1 MTSVYV
7 SGASGFIA
15 QHVVKQLLEKKY
27 KVVGSVRNPE
37 KGESLVKHFGG
48 DFQYEIVGD
57 IAAED
62 AFAES
67 LKKHP
72 EVTVFIHTASPVSF
86 TSYDVE
92 NDLLI
97 PAQKGTVNALE
108 GIAKYAPQIK
118 KVVITS
124 SYAAIWDLS
133 KDLSDPNRLVT
144 EENWNPVTPTEARLS
159 ALMAYCASKTYAER
173 AAWNFVKERKPNFTL
188 STVLPSY
195 VFGPQAYE
203 VKDTLNLS
211 SELVQN
217 FLKLKP
223 TDSLPE
229 LNGSFVDVRD
239 TAAAHLVAFENDE
252 ATNQRLVLAGHQF
265 IAQEI
270 ADIIHKNFP
279 EKSQNVPIGTP
290 GQKAPVELWSKKDFS
305 KTEKLLG
312 FKYINMEQSVVDAL
326 SQIFSKYSK

>member
-15 QHVVKQLLEKKY
+15 QHIVKQLIEKKY
-27 KVVGSVRNPE
+27 KVVGSVRSSE
-37 KGESLVKHFGG
+37 KGDSLVKHFGPN
-48 DFQYEIVGD
+48 FQYEIVRD

-67 LKKHP
+67 LKNHP
-72 EVTVFIHTASPVSF
+72 EVTVFLHTASPFTF
-86 TSYDVE
+86 TSDDVE

-97 PAQKGTVNALE
+97 PAQKGTVNALR

-124 SYAAIWDLS
+124 SYVSLWDLS
-133 KDLSDPNRLVT
+133 KDFSDPNRLLT
-144 EENWNPVTPTEARLS
+144 EENWNPVTPTEAKLN
-159 ALMAYCASKTYAER
+159 AVMAYCASKTFAER
-173 AAWNFVKERKPNFTL
+173 AAWDFVKQSKPNFTL

-195 VFGPQAYE
+195 VFGPQAFE

-211 SELVQN
+211 SVLVQN
-217 FLKLKP
+217 FLKLES
-223 TDSLPE
+223 TDALPD
-229 LNGSFVDVRD
+229 LNGAFVDVRD

-252 ATNQRLVLAGHQF
+252 AANQRLVLSSHQF

-270 ADIIHKNFP
+270 ADIIHKRFP
-279 EKSQNVPIGTP
+279 DKSKNVPLGTP
-290 GQKAPVELWSKKDFS
+290 GIKAPVESWSKKDFS
-305 KTEKLLG
+305 KTEKILG
-312 FKYINMEQSVVDAL
+312 FKYISLEQSVVDTL
-326 SQIFSKYSK
+326 SQIFSK

>member
-15 QHVVKQLLEKKY
+15 QRIIKQLLEKKY
-27 KVVGSVRNPE
+27 KVVGSVRSTE
-37 KGESLVKHFGG
+37 KGDGLVKNFGP

-57 IAAED
+57 IAAKG
-62 AFAES
+62 AFDES

-72 EVTVFIHTASPVSF
+72 EVTIFLHTASPFTF
-86 TSYDVE
+86 TSDDVE

-108 GIAKYAPQIK
+108 GIEKYAPQIK

-124 SYAAIWDLS
+124 SYVAIWDIT
-133 KDLSDPNRLVT
+133 KEFSDPSHLVN
-144 EENWNPVTPTEARLS
+144 EESWNPVTPTEAKLN

-173 AAWNFVKERKPNFTL
+173 AAWDFVKKNNPNFTL
-188 STVLPSY
+188 STVNPSY
-195 VFGPQAYE
+195 VFGPQAFE

-217 FLKLKP
+217 FLKLKS
-223 TDSLPE
+223 TDPLPE
-229 LNGSFVDVRD
+229 LSGAFVDVRD
-239 TAAAHLVAFENDE
+239 VAAAHLVAFEKDE
-252 ATNQRLVLAGHQF
+252 AANQRLVLVAHQF

-270 ADIIHKNFP
+270 ADIIHKKFP
-279 EKSQNVPIGTP
+279 DKSKNVPIGTP
-290 GQKAPVELWSKKDFS
+290 GQTAPVDSWSKKDFS

-312 FKYINMEQSVVDAL
+312 FEYIGLDQSVVDAID
-326 SQIFSKYSK
+326 QIFSK

>member
-15 QHVVKQLLEKKY
+15 QHIVKQLIEKNY
-27 KVVGSVRNPE
+27 KVVGSVRSTE
-37 KGESLVKHFGG
+37 KGDSLVKHFGP
-48 DFQYEIVGD
+48 DFKYEIVRD

-67 LKKHP
+67 LKNHP
-72 EVTVFIHTASPVSF
+72 EVTIFIHTASPVTF
-86 TSYDVE
+86 TSDDVE
-92 NDLLI
+92 NDILN
-97 PAQKGTVNALE
+97 PAQRGTVNALQ

-133 KDLSDPNRLVT
+133 KDLSDPDRLVT
-144 EENWNPVTPTEARLS
+144 EENWNPVTPTEAKSS
-159 ALMAYCASKTYAER
+159 ALMAYCASKTFAER
-173 AAWNFVKERKPNFTL
+173 AAWNFVRRTKPNFTL

-195 VFGPQAYE
+195 VFGPQAFE

-223 TDSLPE
+223 TDSLPD

-252 ATNQRLVLAGHQF
+252 AANQRLVLAAHQF

-270 ADIIHKNFP
+270 ADIIHKRFP
-279 EKSQNVPIGTP
+279 DKSRNVPIGTP
-290 GQKAPVELWSKKDFS
+290 GQKAPVELWSKKNFS

-312 FKYINMEQSVVDAL
+312 FKYISMEQSVVDAID
-326 SQIFSKYSK
+326 QILNK